1 LLKGNLQKRLSAL
14 QIFIKAY
21 TCRNSRRVGSKAW
34 CHSHSEESK
43 LKLRHWLL
51 IGLLS
56 SVNAWAGGLDS
67 LETFVKTVKSG
78 RADFTQTVT
87 APAREGQPGRTKTSA
102 GTFEFQRPGKF
113 KFDYQKPFAQSI
125 VADGRTLWLY
135 DADLN
140 QVTQRPQAQALG
152 STPAA
157 LIAAAPDLKAL
168 QADFTLESA
177 SDRDGLQWVKAT
189 PKNKDGQLQSV
200 QVGFQGD
207 ALAALEILDSFGQR
221 SVLKF
226 SKVEVNPS
234 LPASVFDFKPPAG
247 ADVVKQ

>member
-1 LLKGNLQKRLSAL
+1 M
-14 QIFIKAY
+14 
-21 TCRNSRRVGSKAW
+21 
-34 CHSHSEESK
+34 
-43 LKLRHWLL
+43 KLRHWLL
-51 IGLLS
+51 IGLVCS
-56 SVNAWAGGLDS
+56 ANAWAGGLES

-87 APAREGQPGRTKTSA
+87 APSREGQPGRTKTST

-140 QVTQRPQAQALG
+140 QVTQRA
-152 STPAA
+152 
-157 LIAAAPDLKAL
+157 AAAPDLKAL
-168 QADFTLESA
+168 QADFTLEA
-177 SDRDGLQWVKAT
+177 SPDRDGLQWVKAT

-234 LPASVFDFKPPAG
+234 LPASVFDFKAPAG